1 LEGYRGGSST
11 AWKRL
16 GFLALSVSMTVST
29 TVHAQAYRPKTV
41 GLWVDGKAYVVNTR
55 APTVAEFLK
64 ERGITLYPGD
74 RVSPEPE
81 EPLSDGQL
89 VHVFRNKA
97 IYVRFGEDGEPTV
110 LHTTA
115 ERVGE
120 ALAGWGI
127 FLREGDRVDPGPDVR
142 LVDGET
148 LTLVLQAEGYR
159 LERRP
164 IPFATEKV
172 EDPNLLKG
180 TSKVVREG
188 REGEE
193 VLLYRVV
200 YENGVPKEQI
210 LVDRRVEREALSA
223 VVHVGT
229 KEPPKPVPLSTAPP
243 TRPPEGEAGDGY
255 VRVDGKTYAVQKV
268 LQGVTLVA
276 YTAGPESTGKTPGD
290 PGYGRTALGYPAQEG
305 RTIAVDPSVI
315 PLRSWVYIEG
325 YGLYRAEDVG
335 GKVRGNMIDVY
346 IADLASALR
355 FGRKTGVT
363 VYVLGPEV
371 R

>member
-1 LEGYRGGSST
+1 MEGYRGGSST

-41 GLWVDGKAYVVNTR
+41 GLWVDGKAYVVVTR
-55 APTVAEFLK
+55 APTVAELLA
-64 ERGITLYPGD
+64 ERGIALHPGD
-74 RVSPEPE
+74 RVSPAPE
-81 EPLSDGQL
+81 EPLSDGQV
-89 VHVFRNKA
+89 VHVFREKTV
-97 IYVRFGEDGEPTV
+97 YVRFGEDGEPAV
-110 LHTTA
+110 FRTTA

-127 FLREGDRVDPGPDVR
+127 ALGEGDRVDPAPDVR

-148 LTLVLQAEGYR
+148 LTLVLHAQGYR
-159 LERRP
+159 LERRA
-164 IPFATEKV
+164 IPPATEKV
-172 EDPNLLKG
+172 EDPSLLKG
-180 TSKVVREG
+180 TTKVVREG

-193 VLLYRVV
+193 VLFYRVV
-200 YENGVPKEQI
+200 YENGAPKEQV
-210 LVDRRVEREALSA
+210 LVDRRVEREALST

-229 KEPPKPVPLSTAPP
+229 KEPPKPVPLSTAAPV
-243 TRPPEGEAGDGY
+243 RAPEEGDGL
-255 VRVDGKTYAVQKV
+255 VSVGGKTYAVQKV
-268 LQGVTLVA
+268 LRGVTLVA
-276 YTAGPESTGKTPGD
+276 YTAGPESTGKNPGD

-335 GKVRGNMIDVY
+335 GGIRGNVIDVY
-346 IADLASALR
+346 FADLASALR

-363 VYVLGPEV
+363 VYVLGPDV